1 MRPHTLPL
9 LPTRCRS
16 MSLDSGASL
25 GSFIASDDELDGW
38 LSEGEYGPGGGEGG
52 EGDWRAA
59 LREATGG
66 CVAAGAGA
74 GLCLGC
80 LRGCTRRAAAIGP
93 PPSQLQRMPSLHAS
107 SPPWHAMPL
116 CPLPCRYDPSKFQ
129 HIDRQGDRGMEAG

>member
-1 MRPHTLPL
+1 MASGASFWTGSRIALPHPAAPHPSSCAMRPHTLPL

-66 CVAAGAGA
+66 
-74 GLCLGC
+74 
-80 LRGCTRRAAAIGP
+80 
-93 PPSQLQRMPSLHAS
+93 
-107 SPPWHAMPL
+107 
-116 CPLPCRYDPSKFQ
+116 
-129 HIDRQGDRGMEAG
+129 